1 MSTTGYSGKPLVAKL
16 GVDAHERWLLVNA
29 PEGFGPLLEPIP
41 EGVALIRTARVPVD
55 GAILFVKE
63 RAMLERS
70 LGRVQE
76 RVAEGGAVWVAWPKK
91 ASGVPTDVTEDVVRE
106 VALPTGWV
114 DTKVCAI
121 DATWSGLK
129 LMRRKR
135 PSDKPGRPTA
145 AEAKRKR

>member
-1 MSTTGYSGKPLVAKL
+1 MLDAGYSGKPLAQKL
-16 GVDAHERWLLVNA
+16 GITAHERWLLVDA
-29 PEGFGPLLEPIP
+29 PEGLEVLLAPLPDAVSL
-41 EGVALIRTARVPVD
+41 VRTARTPVD
-55 GAILFVKE
+55 GALFFVKE
-63 RAMLERS
+63 RATLERS

-129 LMRRKR
+129 LLRRVR